1 MPSLRNSSEWLA
13 LKQHHKEICNLSM
26 KEQFAADNERHNKL
40 SLRFNDILFDY
51 SKNRITSET
60 LPLLVKLA
68 EQANLTEKTQAM
80 FSGEII
86 NTTENRAVLHTALRN
101 RSNTPVHFN
110 GKNVMPDVNLVL
122 AKMRVFS
129 DKVRSGEW
137 KGYTNKP
144 ITDVVNIGIGGS
156 DLGPKMVTTALEPY
170 STPNLT
176 SHFVSNVDQTDIIT
190 TLKRLNPETTLF
202 LIASKVFNT
211 KETMTNAHTA
221 RKWLLN
227 SAFDKSAITKHFAA
241 ISTNKENVAAF
252 GIDTENMFEFWDW
265 VGGRYSLWSAIGLSI
280 AISIGMDNFEEL
292 LMGAHLAD
300 QHFRDNP
307 LEKNIPV
314 TMALL
319 GIWYNNFYK
328 VESHCLLPYDQS
340 LYFFADYFQQGDMES
355 NGKSITTNGK
365 QVDYNTGPIIWGQ
378 PGTNGQHAFFQLIHQ
393 GTKLIPCDFLAASQ
407 GHYDSPVHH
416 DILMSNFL
424 AQPEA
429 LMNGKTKDEVERDIG
444 TSDPLLVMSKV
455 FPGNKPSNSFLYKKL
470 TPRTLGTLLAFYEH
484 KIFVQGVIWDIN
496 SFDQMGVELGK
507 VLAKAILPEL
517 KSGVT
522 ISTHDSSTNALI
534 NTYKKLRDEQ
544 HSI

>member
-137 KGYTNKP
+137 KGYTNKS

-190 TLKRLNPETTLF
+190 T
-202 LIASKVFNT
+202 
-211 KETMTNAHTA
+211 
-221 RKWLLN
+221 
-227 SAFDKSAITKHFAA
+227 
-241 ISTNKENVAAF
+241 
-252 GIDTENMFEFWDW
+252 
-265 VGGRYSLWSAIGLSI
+265 
-280 AISIGMDNFEEL
+280 
-292 LMGAHLAD
+292 
-300 QHFRDNP
+300 
-307 LEKNIPV
+307 
-314 TMALL
+314 
-319 GIWYNNFYK
+319 
-328 VESHCLLPYDQS
+328 
-340 LYFFADYFQQGDMES
+340 
-355 NGKSITTNGK
+355 
-365 QVDYNTGPIIWGQ
+365 
-378 PGTNGQHAFFQLIHQ
+378 
-393 GTKLIPCDFLAASQ
+393 
-407 GHYDSPVHH
+407 
-416 DILMSNFL
+416 
-424 AQPEA
+424 
-429 LMNGKTKDEVERDIG
+429 
-444 TSDPLLVMSKV
+444 
-455 FPGNKPSNSFLYKKL
+455 
-470 TPRTLGTLLAFYEH
+470 
-484 KIFVQGVIWDIN
+484 
-496 SFDQMGVELGK
+496 
-507 VLAKAILPEL
+507 
-517 KSGVT
+517 
-522 ISTHDSSTNALI
+522 
-534 NTYKKLRDEQ
+534 
-544 HSI
+544 